1 VVEGKLWRKNAK
13 AKVLMKCIEQED
25 DIKLL
30 EEIHSG
36 TYGNHA
42 VSQTLVSKAFHVGL
56 YWPSVVVDAEK
67 LVRHCANCQ
76 FFSKR
81 IHVPAHE
88 I

>member
-13 AKVLMKCIEQED
+13 AEVLMKCIEQEN

-30 EEIHSG
+30 EEIHSV
-36 TYGNHA
+36 TCGNDA
-42 VSQTLVSKAFHVGL
+42 ASRTLVGKAFRVGF
-56 YWPSVVVDAEK
+56 YWPSAVADAEK

-81 IHVPAHE
+81 VHVRAHK

>member
-1 VVEGKLWRKNAK
+1 MRKNAK
-13 AKVLMKCIEQED
+13 EEVLMKCITQEA

-36 TYGNHA
+36 SCGNHA
-42 VSQTLVSKAFHVGL
+42 TSRTLVGKAFRVGF
-56 YWPSVVVDAEK
+56 YWPSTVADAEK
-67 LVRHCANCQ
+67 LARHCDKCQ
-76 FFSKR
+76 FFAKR